1 MESFKQ
7 LFKLKWNKVTIINKP
22 ANTLNILERENDF
35 SQSIIT
41 IELDKNSIDLDF
53 YLIIKVAFDED
64 KFKLPTVAF
73 T

>member
-35 SQSIIT
+35 SQSIT
-41 IELDKNSIDLDF
+41 IGLDKNSIDLDF
-53 YLIIKVAFDED
+53 CLIIKVSFDED
-64 KFKLPTVAF
+64 KFKYQL
-73 T
+73 